1 MIRWKIG
8 TRFGVVQN
16 KGEESLK
23 IRGSHKIFGEERQS
37 IRGRRDRK

>member
-16 KGEESLK
+16 KGGGESLSSEGVTK
-23 IRGSHKIFGEERQS
+23 FLGK
-37 IRGRRDRK
+37 